1 MGVGGVRERES
12 NNMGDNPRMRGW
24 GGGGAEVEAV
34 VSRVDD
40 RHDWLVPVKRDAY
53 LTSDC
58 TLAFFYNRVK

>member
-1 MGVGGVRERES
+1 MGGVRERES
-12 NNMGDNPRMRGW
+12 NNMGDNPRM
-24 GGGGAEVEAV
+24 GGGGWGAEVEAV
-34 VSRVDD
+34 VFRVDD